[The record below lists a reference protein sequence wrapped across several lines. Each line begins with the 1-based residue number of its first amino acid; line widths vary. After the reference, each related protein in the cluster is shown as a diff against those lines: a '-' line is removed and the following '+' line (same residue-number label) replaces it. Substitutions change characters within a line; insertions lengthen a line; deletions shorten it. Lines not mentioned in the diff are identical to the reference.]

1 MHANSRAEGWGPAL
15 PLGELPKAGRWV
27 VGMNRPN
34 QGRAAGEPTIIK
46 AISRPGIF
54 ERRGR
59 VCGNAGVIRSVM
71 HQPAQRERE
80 RMK

>member
-1 MHANSRAEGWGPAL
+1 MHANSSPKGGPAL

-27 VGMNRPN
+27 GMNRPN
-34 QGRAAGEPTIIK
+34 QGRAAGAPTIIK

-71 HQPAQRERE
+71 HQPAQRER
-80 RMK
+80 MK